1 MKSICV
7 FCGSS
12 SGNNLIYKREVALFG
27 KLLAEQNITLVYGG
41 GKVGLMGVIADSV
54 LNHGGKCI
62 GIMPKSLN
70 DLEITHDNLTEL
82 FIVDT
87 MQERKSMMAELS
99 DGFIAIPGGFGTLDE
114 LSEALTYSQLRIYDK
129 PIGLF
134 NINGYF
140 DHLLVFLDH
149 MVNERFVREE
159 HRENIIISDDAQQL
173 LTKLNNYHPVHID
186 KWIKDIK
193 EESSLN

>member
-12 SGNNLIYKREVALFG
+12 LGKNQDYKKEVVLFG
-27 KLLAEQNITLVYGG
+27 KLLAEMQITLVYGG
-41 GKVGLMGVIADSV
+41 GNVGLMGVLADSV
-54 LNHGGKCI
+54 LRHGGKCI
-62 GIMPKSLN
+62 GVIPQSIA
-70 DLEITHDNLTEL
+70 DFEIAHKNLTEL
-82 FIVDT
+82 FIVEN
-87 MQERKSMMAELS
+87 MQERKTMMAGLS
-99 DGFIAIPGGFGTLDE
+99 DGFIAFPGGFGTLDE
-114 LSEALTYSQLRIYDK
+114 LSEVLTYSQLRIYDK

-149 MVNERFVREE
+149 MVNERFVRIE
-159 HRENIIISDDAQQL
+159 HRKNIIVSENPNYL
-173 LTKLNNYHPVHID
+173 LEKLNNYQPVHID
-186 KWIKDIK
+186 KWIEEIK